1 MSEIQRL
8 VFFLLKLLCVMRTNA
23 NTERNQTCITN
34 LHILELEVQ
43 HRDVPISTICLTDL
57 LSFYDADLS
66 CSFTEQKFFWNFED
80 NGKACLVTCTL
91 KEFTPDLKDGTTYE
105 LEKLE
110 IKFSNTYFTFPMMK
124 LCGDHGNTD
133 VEITMTCDERGFYE
147 RRIGES
153 CTHQSQCNVSNPY
166 STCNPTNGVCECKS
180 GYFKIFNT
188 CFQEK
193 RIGESCTNQSLCD
206 VSNPYSTC
214 NTSNGVW
221 ECKEGYFEMFNTC
234 FQEHLS
240 MGETCE
246 LNEQCMG
253 NTGIGF
259 CRQTEG
265 GKVCS
270 LFPETDDVHSSQHGE
285 ITRTKSSSEVAR
297 NNDLPVGM
305 IAGAAAAGFV
315 LGIIFCGIFCVMLS
329 RCKKSTSEKRSVE
342 FAATVDNYG
351 FNVVAISTGKTEQK
365 TVQVSEERSQKHVDG
380 KGQTSPPDD
389 IYNHLNEASGMSDIQ
404 PEYDHVPS
412 NDTNGETY
420 HRLDLNITRNANTT
434 PLVDMENHY
443 D

>member
-23 NTERNQTCITN
+23 NTER
-34 LHILELEVQ
+34 
-43 HRDVPISTICLTDL
+43 TICLTDL
-57 LSFYDADLS
+57 LSFYDADQS
-66 CSFTEQKFFWNFED
+66 CSFTKQMFFWNFED
-80 NGKACLVTCTL
+80 SGKVCLVTCTL
-91 KEFTPDLKDGTTYE
+91 KALTPDLKDGTTYE

-110 IKFSNTYFTFPMMK
+110 IKFSNTFFTFTMRKP
-124 LCGDHGNTD
+124 CGHVRNTD

-153 CTHQSQCNVSNPY
+153 CTNQSQCNVSNPY
-166 STCNPTNGVCECKS
+166 STCNPTNGVCECKE
-180 GYFKIFNT
+180 GYFEIFNT

-193 RIGESCTNQSLCD
+193 RIGESCTENSLCD
-206 VSNPYSTC
+206 VSNPNSTC

-253 NTGIGF
+253 NREVGF

-270 LFPETDDVHSSQHGE
+270 PFPETDDVHSSQHGGFQ
-285 ITRTKSSSEVAR
+285 TNSMPNSTKHSSADSFETTLTYASKEMAR

-365 TVQVSEERSQKHVDG
+365 TVQVSEERSRKHVDR

>member
-23 NTERNQTCITN
+23 NTER
-34 LHILELEVQ
+34 
-43 HRDVPISTICLTDL
+43 TICLTDL
-57 LSFYDADLS
+57 LSFYDADQS
-66 CSFTEQKFFWNFED
+66 CSFTKQMFFWNFED
-80 NGKACLVTCTL
+80 SGKVCLVTCTL
-91 KEFTPDLKDGTTYE
+91 KALTPDLKDGTTYE

-110 IKFSNTYFTFPMMK
+110 IKFSNTFFTFTMRKP
-124 LCGDHGNTD
+124 CGHVRNTD

-153 CTHQSQCNVSNPY
+153 CTNQSQCNVSNPY
-166 STCNPTNGVCECKS
+166 STCNPTNGVCECK
-180 GYFKIFNT
+180 
-188 CFQEK
+188 
-193 RIGESCTNQSLCD
+193 
-206 VSNPYSTC
+206 
-214 NTSNGVW
+214 
-221 ECKEGYFEMFNTC
+221 EGYFEIFNTC

-253 NTGIGF
+253 NREVGF

-270 LFPETDDVHSSQHGE
+270 PFPETDDVHSSQHGD
-285 ITRTKSSSEVAR
+285 ITPTKSSSEGFQTNSMPNSTKHSSADSFETTLTYASKEMAR

-365 TVQVSEERSQKHVDG
+365 TVQVSEERSRKHVDR